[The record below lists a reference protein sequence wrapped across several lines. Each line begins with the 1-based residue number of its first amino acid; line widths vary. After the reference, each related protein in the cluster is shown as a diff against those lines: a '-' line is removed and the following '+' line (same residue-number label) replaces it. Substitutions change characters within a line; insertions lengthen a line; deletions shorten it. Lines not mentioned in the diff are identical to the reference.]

1 MGHRVGSWSR
11 LVAIGLLAGSVT
23 APATKVSAAE
33 PPSTVDIKVASFNI
47 LYGGDEVDY
56 ATGHPHWCQD
66 PAGCAETMARV
77 ADVIRSSGADIVG
90 MQEGTGNGCRIADLL
105 GWTCNGRLQVL
116 SRFPLIDPPGGDGI
130 YVYAE
135 IAPGRVMAL
144 ANVHLPSDPYGP
156 YFPREGWA
164 LDEVLALEHELRMP
178 AIRPQLTYPP
188 PLAAAGIP
196 VVPDR

>member
-23 APATKVSAAE
+23 APARGVSAAE
-33 PPSTVDIKVASFNI
+33 PPATVDVRVASFNI

-178 AIRPQLTYPP
+178 AIRPQLTYLP